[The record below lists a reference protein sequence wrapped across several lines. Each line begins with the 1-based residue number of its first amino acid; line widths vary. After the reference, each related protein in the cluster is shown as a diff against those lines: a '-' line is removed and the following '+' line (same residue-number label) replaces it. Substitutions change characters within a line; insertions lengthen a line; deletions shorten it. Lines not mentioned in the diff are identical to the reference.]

1 MIPVILHIPHA
12 GTVIPDEC
20 RPDFVVGGDVLPRH
34 LAASTDHFT
43 DELFAIDHRDVRA
56 VVFPISRLVVDP
68 ERFEDDAREPMAAR
82 GLGVLYERGHDGQ
95 RIRRELPPARR
106 DWYLD
111 RWYRPHH
118 ATLEAAVEEALRR
131 SGHVLIVDCHSF
143 PEVPLPVD
151 LDQAMP
157 RPDGCVGTAG
167 IHTPPW
173 LVEAALNHAAT
184 NGWTFGVDRP
194 YAGTIVPMKH
204 FGQDARVLSIMIE
217 INRKRYMTVDGQVV
231 ARAEGFQATR
241 AFVVGMLERLRI
253 AASQHLNLGKELK

>member
-12 GTVIPDEC
+12 STVIPNEC
-20 RPDFVVGGDVLPRH
+20 LPDFVVGGDVLSGH

-43 DELFAIDHRDVRA
+43 DELFAAGDRGARTVI
-56 VVFPISRLVVDP
+56 FPISRLVVDP
-68 ERFEDDAREPMAAR
+68 ERFEDDAREPMASR

-95 RIRRELPPARR
+95 RIRREPPPARR

-118 ATLEAAVEEALRR
+118 AALEAAVDESLRQAGHAL
-131 SGHVLIVDCHSF
+131 IIDCHSF

-173 LVEAALNHAAT
+173 LVDAALRHASES
-184 NGWTFGVDRP
+184 GWSFGVDRP

-204 FGQDARVLSIMIE
+204 FGRDARVMSIMIE
-217 INRKRYMTVDGQVV
+217 INRKRYMTVDGS
-231 ARAEGFQATR
+231 AAIRSDGFPGTR
-241 AFVVGMLERLRI
+241 AFVSGMLDCLSR
-253 AASQHLNLGKELK
+253 AAHTHLKNRSDLS